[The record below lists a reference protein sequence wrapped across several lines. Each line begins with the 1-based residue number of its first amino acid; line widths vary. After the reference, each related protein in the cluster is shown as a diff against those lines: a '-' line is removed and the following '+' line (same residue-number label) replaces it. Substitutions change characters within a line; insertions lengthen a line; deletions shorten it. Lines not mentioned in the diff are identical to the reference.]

1 MTTDKL
7 PILIGVSACLL
18 GEKVRYDGDH
28 RLSQAVMDLFG
39 ERFKPLPV
47 CPELETG
54 MAVPREK
61 VGLFGSP
68 ATPRMIG
75 LKTGEDWTLRMKQY
89 AEARVRQEDITS
101 VGGFILK
108 SRSPSCGLGAVKLFD
123 SAGNVTRAGR
133 GLFASALA
141 EAHPALPVVDDAE
154 LEQPSAREEFVQRVL
169 VFSKQTGE

>member
-1 MTTDKL
+1 MTKDKL

-28 RLSQAVMDLFG
+28 QMSQAVLDLFG
-39 ERFKPLPV
+39 ERFKPLPI

-54 MAVPREK
+54 MPVPREK

-75 LKTGEDWTLRMKQY
+75 LQTGEDWTPRMKHY
-89 AEARVRQEDITS
+89 AGTWVRKQNNTS
-101 VGGFILK
+101 LGGFILK

-123 SAGNVTRAGR
+123 PAGNVTRAGR
-133 GLFASALA
+133 GLFASALS
-141 EAHPALPVVDDAE
+141 EAFPSLPVIDEAM
-154 LEQPSAREEFVQRVL
+154 LEQPAAREEFIRRVL
-169 VFSKQTGE
+169 VFSEQTGE